1 MVETETALQKLMN
14 ELHASGEA
22 LIEDIDRRF
31 ARAQDL
37 EALLR
42 AQGGASGL
50 ADANESGP
58 TVEDKAR
65 KTGLVIALA
74 QQGYTVEAISTEV
87 EMPRGE
93 VQLILDLER
102 VRK

>member
-1 MVETETALQKLMN
+1 M
-14 ELHASGEA
+14 
-22 LIEDIDRRF
+22 D
-31 ARAQDL
+31 
-37 EALLR
+37 
-42 AQGGASGL
+42 
-50 ADANESGP
+50 
-58 TVEDKAR
+58 DKAR